1 MKSPYILKFENLTKF
16 YGNIPALNNLGL
28 SLSYGIYA
36 LLGPNGSGKSTLM
49 NLTATLLKQTEG
61 KILYRGQ
68 EIGTLGNEYRAKI
81 GYMPQA
87 PAMYP
92 TFRVIEYLYY
102 MSEMKGLPFHNEDE
116 IQYLLDKVSLTEY
129 QNRKIKTLSGGMKQR
144 LSLAQAVLGNPEILL
159 LDEPTAGLDPKQRIF
174 LRRFI
179 GEIAKEKTILWA
191 THIASDI
198 ESIASNLIY
207 MKKGEII
214 FQTTPTEDIL
224 SIEERYLA
232 LFEEE
237 SEETHGAI

>member
-1 MKSPYILKFENLTKF
+1 MKSPCILKFEHLTKS
-16 YGNIPALNNLGL
+16 YGKISALKNMDL
-28 SLSYGIYA
+28 SLSHGIYA

-49 NLTATLLKQTEG
+49 NLTATLLKPTEG

-68 EIGTLGNEYRAKI
+68 EISMLGSEYRAKI
-81 GYMPQA
+81 GYMPQT

-92 TFRVIEYLYY
+92 SFRVIEFLYY

-129 QNRKIKTLSGGMKQR
+129 QTRKIKTLSGGMKQR

-159 LDEPTAGLDPKQRIF
+159 LDEPTAGLDPKQRI
-174 LRRFI
+174 LIRRFI
-179 GEIAKEKTILWA
+179 GEIAKEKTVLWA

-198 ESIASNLIY
+198 ESIASELIY

-214 FQTTPTEDIL
+214 FQTTPTEDAL
-224 SIEERYLA
+224 SIEERYLS
-232 LFEEE
+232 LFGEE
-237 SEETHGAI
+237 SEKNHDAV